1 MIDICVLKAVMLP
14 RREGLVELLNF
25 LSERVY
31 SLSLV
36 KWIRAIEMQSGLVG
50 RDSFYNNVVSAL
62 EAEEERSCPQYPMHA
77 VEFEE
82 QNSMDYLDYL
92 EI

>member
-1 MIDICVLKAVMLP
+1 MIDICVLEAVMLP